1 MISHAAGDRARR
13 TRRGAADPS
22 SLRET
27 AGPRGF
33 VESSRS
39 ESKDREEGRERRE
52 ERREERGETRDENA
66 VLQFTCI
73 FSIDFEGSLR
83 AMMCENPENT

>member
-1 MISHAAGDRARR
+1 MPEALWRIPVRYAK
-13 TRRGAADPS
+13 
-22 SLRET
+22 T
-27 AGPRGF
+27 AGPRDF

-39 ESKDREEGRERRE
+39 ESKDREERRERRE
-52 ERREERGETRDENA
+52 ERTEERGETRDENA

>member
-1 MISHAAGDRARR
+1 MNEDAARR
-13 TRRGAADPS
+13 IPVRYAK
-22 SLRET
+22 T

-39 ESKDREEGRERRE
+39 ESKEREERREGRE
-52 ERREERGETRDENA
+52 ERREERGVTRDENA

-73 FSIDFEGSLR
+73 FQLIS
-83 AMMCENPENT
+83 